1 MEKRIFFHWSTEN
14 KSWPELLAYR
24 DRLETSLL
32 PECRWLYPATDFVFT
47 QDPAKSTQQFLR
59 QKHSRLHSCW
69 WMRIIFSR
77 SQSFRLLLLGYPAG
91 FGVRRSTTSACKS
104 TGPER
109 GKQKQV
115 KGSHHWDSS
124 KIHCTVE
131 KNDWMRLES
140 RMEARIST
148 FSANCCDW
156 ISISFSETCGAYC
169 LFCTFGTPNT
179 L

>member
-32 PECRWLYPATDFVFT
+32 PECRWLYPSTDFVFT

-104 TGPER
+104 TGSER

-131 KNDWMRLES
+131 KKRLNAV
-140 RMEARIST
+140 RKQNGG
-148 FSANCCDW
+148 ANQH
-156 ISISFSETCGAYC
+156 F
-169 LFCTFGTPNT
+169 FR
-179 L
+179 